1 MAFCDDALICEELS
15 KYGEVNSIK
24 HQSFSG
30 IPGFLTGSHVVTM
43 VFSDPVP
50 AQFHIDDY
58 PVRVWYKGIP
68 PFCQICRISGH
79 KAADC
84 QFNGKCRRC
93 GSPDHKAHAC
103 VRPWGQPAAPMEVAL
118 PEVVSDP
125 SETVVPAVEEVS
137 VEDADDE
144 DAVSVGAPTGVPV
157 PSPSGCVLGTAP
169 SAPVAEEV
177 EASSVPV
184 LPVVPVTASGPSVLS
199 AASP

>member
-1 MAFCDDALICEELS
+1 M
-15 KYGEVNSIK
+15 
-24 HQSFSG
+24 
-30 IPGFLTGSHVVTM
+30 
-43 VFSDPVP
+43 
-50 AQFHIDDY
+50 
-58 PVRVWYKGIP
+58 RVWYKSIP

-125 SETVVPAVEEVS
+125 SETVVLAVEEVS

-144 DAVSVGAPTGVPV
+144 DAVPV

-169 SAPVAEEV
+169 LAPVAEEV
-177 EASSVPV
+177 QASSVPV
-184 LPVVPVTASGPSVLS
+184 VPVVPVTASGPSVVS
-199 AASP
+199 VASPEVASASSCVASSRFFTPDLRREFLFRVS

>member
-1 MAFCDDALICEELS
+1 
-15 KYGEVNSIK
+15 
-24 HQSFSG
+24 
-30 IPGFLTGSHVVTM
+30 
-43 VFSDPVP
+43 
-50 AQFHIDDY
+50 
-58 PVRVWYKGIP
+58 
-68 PFCQICRISGH
+68 
-79 KAADC
+79 
-84 QFNGKCRRC
+84 
-93 GSPDHKAHAC
+93 
-103 VRPWGQPAAPMEVAL
+103 MEVAL

-125 SETVVPAVEEVS
+125 SETVVPVVEEVS

>member
-1 MAFCDDALICEELS
+1 
-15 KYGEVNSIK
+15 
-24 HQSFSG
+24 
-30 IPGFLTGSHVVTM
+30 
-43 VFSDPVP
+43 
-50 AQFHIDDY
+50 
-58 PVRVWYKGIP
+58 
-68 PFCQICRISGH
+68 
-79 KAADC
+79 
-84 QFNGKCRRC
+84 
-93 GSPDHKAHAC
+93 
-103 VRPWGQPAAPMEVAL
+103 MEVAL
-118 PEVVSDP
+118 TDP